1 MGCLIMKNNI
11 DIKIKKTID
20 IKTIKKIILEI
31 IFILVSLGGGFLIA
45 YFGKDESFLEN
56 EMITAIITLFGFS
69 VTSTVFIYQSLKQK
83 ENPSVNNLIKA
94 LAKNLLLT
102 FILIG
107 VSLVFDFMSCFD
119 WENVIPIIVET
130 LKFATLIYAF
140 LIQIDILMAFI
151 IIIKK

>member
-1 MGCLIMKNNI
+1 MGYLIMKNNI
-11 DIKIKKTID
+11 DIKTKRTINVKTV
-20 IKTIKKIILEI
+20 KKIILEI
-31 IFILVSLGGGFLIA
+31 IFILAGLGGGFLIA
-45 YFGKDESFLEN
+45 YFGKGESFLEN

-69 VTSTVFIYQSLKQK
+69 VTSTVFIYQSFKKK
-83 ENPSVNNLIKA
+83 EEDNVNKLIKA

-107 VSLVFDFMSCFD
+107 LALLFDFLSGFTC
-119 WENVIPIIVET
+119 ENAIPLIVKT
-130 LKFATLIYAF
+130 FKFSTLIYAF